1 MIINRAPSLQ
11 AAEGAWERFR
21 SACHRFL
28 VSQPEWIGWIQADEA
43 VDGLMERLKELAR
56 RQQQELDEDPALT
69 ARAEAGGPALLI
81 RSPEEI
87 DGLRPADVEGRV
99 AFVDYAAID
108 PSQMGKKQAAQN
120 LSKLLAKRPVGL
132 VLVTH
137 FSNQPRE
144 SHGTFVGDGSAFD
157 EVKATWAPLT
167 LYARL
172 EDMAPAEQG
181 DQLGGCSVE
190 VARAAVLE
198 LVGLQAPSWCD
209 ESLKQYDWLY
219 TLQEPELTTQ
229 MLYSQLL
236 PGFLERY
243 GDRLEADERDIIARV
258 GESPECPLFVPAET
272 PFCLEHVDYRLDN
285 MLIDATHSPP
295 KVTVV
300 DWQSLRLGPPMNDV
314 AYFLGAG
321 MLPEDRRGAEEDIV
335 RAYHQALTGAGVE
348 GYGWDACWTD
358 YRKGSFSGFGVT
370 VIASMIVQQTERGD
384 EMFTVMARRH
394 ARHALD
400 VGAEEFL
407 G

>member
-1 MIINRAPSLQ
+1 M
-11 AAEGAWERFR
+11 
-21 SACHRFL
+21 
-28 VSQPEWIGWIQADEA
+28 SQVVTPEAMDANWFT
-43 VDGLMERLKELAR
+43 ERLAENGFPGETVRGVNRKQIGTGQIGACFR
-56 RQQQELDEDPALT
+56 FELDLANEDSPA
-69 ARAEAGGPALLI
+69 
-81 RSPEEI
+81 
-87 DGLRPADVEGRV
+87 
-99 AFVDYAAID
+99 
-108 PSQMGKKQAAQN
+108 
-120 LSKLLAKRPVGL
+120 
-132 VLVTH
+132 
-137 FSNQPRE
+137 PR
-144 SHGTFVGDGSAFD
+144 TFVGKFPSDDPISRATGVQLRNYYR
-157 EVKATWAPLT
+157 EVEFYRRLADRLNISIPKCYYDAIKGEGPEFVL
-167 LYARL
+167 LL

-321 MLPEDRRGAEEDIV
+321 LLPEDRRGAEEDIV
-335 RAYHQALTGAGVE
+335 RDYHQALTGAGVE
-348 GYGWDACWTD
+348 GYDWDACWTD